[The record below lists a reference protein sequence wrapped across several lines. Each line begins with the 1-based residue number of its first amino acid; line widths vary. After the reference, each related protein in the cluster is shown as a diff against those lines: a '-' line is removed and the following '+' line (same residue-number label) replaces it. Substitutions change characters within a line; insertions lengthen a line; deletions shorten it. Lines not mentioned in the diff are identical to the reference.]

1 MDDAFKIHIH
11 HMVEIRHADFQQRQG
26 FVDTGAVHQT
36 VYCLI
41 MFKNLGKCGL
51 HSGKIGNIGR
61 TADGILRAA
70 GFKFLSGLVTGGL
83 LGGDDGQFGTKV
95 GQAVGDL
102 PPDAARTAT
111 DHDHF
116 VFYPEEAV

>member
-1 MDDAFKIHIH
+1 MDDACKIYIH

-61 TADGILRAA
+61 TANGILRAA

-83 LGGDDGQFGTKV
+83 LGGDDGQFGTKI

-111 DHDHF
+111 DHNHF
-116 VFYPEEAV
+116 VFYPKEAV